1 MDIHVQRNIL
11 TFGND
16 SNPTVHRVFSQDL
29 MDSAR
34 IKKRW
39 SAEEEQS
46 GLIDPWKLQNVKL
59 CMKKQQ
65 SGQGKYY
72 AANSL

>member
-16 SNPTVHRVFSQDL
+16 SNPTVHRVFSRDL

-46 GLIDPWKLQNVKL
+46 GLIDPWKL
-59 CMKKQQ
+59 
-65 SGQGKYY
+65 
-72 AANSL
+72 